1 MNQKDHYLGQK
12 NKKVIELMKDELGR
26 KIMAELA
33 AFRPRTY
40 SYLKYD
46 NDENKKV
53 KGTKKCV
60 IKHKFEDYENC
71 LVVTQLE
78 NEINYLEKNEGERF
92 ASH

>member
-1 MNQKDHYLGQK
+1 MNQRDHYLGQK

-53 KGTKKCV
+53 KGK
-60 IKHKFEDYENC
+60 
-71 LVVTQLE
+71 
-78 NEINYLEKNEGERF
+78 
-92 ASH
+92 